1 MQQALEFAFS
11 LTQAR
16 GEPSLCDWLLAIVRQ
31 GWQPRGA
38 LLGMLDVS
46 GRQLQ
51 CRGWVGEQE
60 TTLSLAADDFTHPLA
75 LALCRDQVCTW
86 ESLHGG
92 ARIGPSGL
100 RHMLA
105 QAGTDSG
112 IHCLPLHSHDGKPV
126 AVLALLDTADCLK
139 QWQAQDALAL
149 LTQIFTGQ
157 LTLIRDLGRSRRGVS
172 DLQDSIRVMRGEG
185 EQRRRQDERLK
196 ETLIGESRAIRQL
209 REQIAKAAAHRLN
222 VLIQGETGTGKE
234 VVARLLHQCSARADK
249 PFVAINCA
257 AIPENLIE
265 SELFGYQ
272 KGAFSGAQ
280 SNKTGLVAQANGGTL
295 FLDEVGDMPAGMQA
309 KLLRVLET
317 RHFRPLGGDKE
328 VYSDFRLLAATH
340 QPLEQRVSEGL
351 FRQDLYHRLCQ
362 CLLMLTPL
370 RERPDDISVLSEH
383 FIAHFAVQE
392 GKSFGALQRGFLKQ
406 LISYDFPGNVRE
418 LRNLLEVA
426 CAQTPSGQ
434 AITLS
439 ALPPEIHDRLTVEPD
454 AYQDDFCHVSDL
466 RQALQQFEASV
477 IEARLRYFQGNRMRV
492 AESLNI
498 PKRTLDHKCQ
508 KLEVNG

>member
-16 GEPSLCDWLLAIVRQ
+16 GEPSLCDWVREIVRQ

-100 RHMLA
+100 RRMLA

-280 SNKTGLVAQANGGTL
+280 SNKTCL
-295 FLDEVGDMPAGMQA
+295 F
-309 KLLRVLET
+309 
-317 RHFRPLGGDKE
+317 
-328 VYSDFRLLAATH
+328 
-340 QPLEQRVSEGL
+340 
-351 FRQDLYHRLCQ
+351 
-362 CLLMLTPL
+362 
-370 RERPDDISVLSEH
+370 
-383 FIAHFAVQE
+383 
-392 GKSFGALQRGFLKQ
+392 
-406 LISYDFPGNVRE
+406 
-418 LRNLLEVA
+418 
-426 CAQTPSGQ
+426 
-434 AITLS
+434 
-439 ALPPEIHDRLTVEPD
+439 
-454 AYQDDFCHVSDL
+454 
-466 RQALQQFEASV
+466 
-477 IEARLRYFQGNRMRV
+477 
-492 AESLNI
+492 
-498 PKRTLDHKCQ
+498 
-508 KLEVNG
+508 